1 MGLYTMTFTFMLSSL
16 PCLHTFWH
24 AIPTSCYIFLFF
36 FILVYTIIISRGQP
50 HQDHTCKAN
59 FKATA
64 NGTQSA
70 TNNHGACRRVYLAT
84 CLVSVANATI
94 QSTMPME
101 GQGHSLLRGCITVPS
116 SNCYLE
122 HEWIN
127 CSSKIG
133 LAGVR
138 GDYLTLV
145 IRFQVV

>member
-1 MGLYTMTFTFMLSSL
+1 MDLDQVS
-16 PCLHTFWH
+16 
-24 AIPTSCYIFLFF
+24 TSCFSLI
-36 FILVYTIIISRGQP
+36 YTIIISRGQP
-50 HQDHTCKAN
+50 HPDHMCKAN

-94 QSTMPME
+94 QSTMSME

-122 HEWIN
+122 HAWVN
-127 CSSKIG
+127 CSIRLYTVFTSKIS

-138 GDYLTLV
+138 QMHTKVHRMNSFKVYAC
-145 IRFQVV
+145 